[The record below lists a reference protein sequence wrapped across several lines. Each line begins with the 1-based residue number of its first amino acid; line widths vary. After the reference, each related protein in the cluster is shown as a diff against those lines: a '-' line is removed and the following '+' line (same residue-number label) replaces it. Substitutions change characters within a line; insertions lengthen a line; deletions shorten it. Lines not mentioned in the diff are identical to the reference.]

1 MKECFSM
8 AKDKEKVDAKKL
20 AEKLLIDR
28 KSGLRKMPESVIQA
42 SDEYCEGY
50 KAFLNRVKTEREAVE
65 FAVEQAEKAGFVP
78 FDAAKKYKA
87 GDKVY
92 YNNRG
97 KAVVL
102 AVIGTEGCREGVH
115 IAASHIDSPR
125 LDLKPHPL
133 YEKNE
138 LALFKTHYYGGI
150 KKYQWTTIPLA
161 MHGRVIL
168 KDGTRVDVNIGERDG
183 EPQFCVTDLL
193 PHLADEQ
200 MKKTLVKGIEGEN
213 LNILIGSRPIRTDKG
228 DDLVKLN
235 VMKLLHEKYG
245 MTEEDFVSADIEFV
259 PAFHA
264 VDLGFDR
271 SMIGAYGHDDRV
283 CAYPA
288 LTAILSAKKPKKTI
302 VTVLADREEI
312 GSYGNTG
319 LNSEFLRYFIADLAQ
334 AEGLEA
340 RHVLSRSKCL
350 SADVT
355 AAFDPTYADAYEALN
370 ANFINGGVGVAKYTG
385 ARGKSGTSE
394 ASAEF
399 VSEIRTLFDKN
410 DVLWQIGEM
419 GKVDLGGGGT
429 VALYIASLN
438 VDVIDIGVPVLSMHS
453 PFEVVSKL
461 DVYMTYKGILTFFE
475 S

>member
-1 MKECFSM
+1 M
-8 AKDKEKVDAKKL
+8 AKDKEKTDAKKL
-20 AEKLLIDR
+20 AQKLFVDR
-28 KSGLRKMPESVIQA
+28 KNGCGKMTDDTLENA
-42 SDEYCEGY
+42 DRYCEGY
-50 KAFLNRVKTEREAVE
+50 KAFLNCVKSEREAVD
-65 FAVEQAEKAGFVP
+65 FAVAEAEKAGFVP
-78 FDAAKKYKA
+78 FDASKKYA
-87 GDKVY
+87 PGDKVY

-97 KAVVL
+97 KAIIL
-102 AVIGTEGCREGVH
+102 AVMGTEGCRGGVH

-133 YEKNE
+133 YEKND

-150 KKYQWTTIPLA
+150 KKYQWTTIPLS
-161 MHGRVIL
+161 MHGRIIL
-168 KDGTRVDVNIGERDG
+168 KNGTRVDVNIGEEEG

-193 PHLADEQ
+193 PHLADDQ
-200 MKKTLVKGIEGEN
+200 MKKTLSKGVEGEN

-228 DDLVKLN
+228 DNLVKLN
-235 VMKLLHEKYG
+235 VMNLLHEKYG
-245 MTEEDFVSADIEFV
+245 MTEEDFVSADLEFV
-259 PAFHA
+259 PAFRA
-264 VDLGFDR
+264 VDVGFDR

-288 LTAILSAKKPKKTI
+288 LTAVLNVKQPKKTV

-319 LNSEFLRYFIADLAQ
+319 LDSEFLRYFIADLAQ

-340 RHVLSRSKCL
+340 RHVLSLSQCL

-355 AAFDPTYADAYEALN
+355 AAYDPNYPDAYEALN
-370 ANFINGGVGVAKYTG
+370 ANYLNCGVGVAKYTG

-394 ASAEF
+394 ATAEF
-399 VSEIRTLFDKN
+399 VAEVRSLFDKN

-419 GKVDLGGGGT
+419 GRVDLGGGGT

-461 DVYMTYKGILTFFE
+461 DVYMTYRGILSFYE
-475 S
+475 A

>member
-1 MKECFSM
+1 M
-8 AKDKEKVDAKKL
+8 AKDKEKIDAKKL
-20 AEKLLIDR
+20 AEKLLVDR
-28 KSGLRKMPESVIQA
+28 KSGLRKMPETVIRA
-42 SDEYCEGY
+42 ADGYCEDY
-50 KAFLNRVKTEREAVE
+50 KEFLNNVKTEREAVD

-78 FDAAKKYKA
+78 FDSTKKYKA

-102 AVIGTEGCREGVH
+102 AVIGTEGCRGGVR

-168 KDGTRVDVNIGERDG
+168 KDGTRVDVKIGEKDG

-200 MKKTLVKGIEGEN
+200 MKKTLNKGIEGEN

-235 VMKLLHEKYG
+235 VMNLLHEKYG

-264 VDLGFDR
+264 ADIGFDR

-288 LTAILSAKKPKKTI
+288 LTAVLNAEKPKKTV

-319 LNSEFLRYFIADLAQ
+319 LSSEFLRYFIADLAQ

-340 RHVLSRSKCL
+340 RHVLSLSKCL

-385 ARGKSGTSE
+385 GRGKSGTSE
-394 ASAEF
+394 ATAEF
-399 VSEIRTLFDKN
+399 VSEIRSLFDKN

-429 VALYIASLN
+429 VALYIAGMN
-438 VDVIDIGVPVLSMHS
+438 VDVIDIGVPVLSMHA

-461 DVYMTYKGILTFFE
+461 DVYMTYKGILSFFE
-475 S
+475 A

>member
-1 MKECFSM
+1 MFM
-8 AKDKEKVDAKKL
+8 AKSKEKIDAKKL
-20 AEKLLIDR
+20 AQELLVDR
-28 KSGLRKMPESVIQA
+28 KSAYRKISEDTVKA
-42 SDEYCEGY
+42 ADEYCEGY
-50 KAFLNRVKTEREAVE
+50 KTFIDRAKSEREAVD
-65 FAVEQAEKAGFVP
+65 FAVAEAEKAGFVP
-78 FDAAKKYKA
+78 FDSSKKYHA

-97 KAVVL
+97 KAVIL
-102 AVIGTEGCREGVH
+102 AVIGTEGCRGGVH

-133 YEKNE
+133 YEKDDV
-138 LALFKTHYYGGI
+138 ALFKTHYYGGI
-150 KKYQWTTIPLA
+150 KKYQWTTIPLS

-168 KDGTRVDVNIGERDG
+168 KDGTRVDVSLGEHDG

-193 PHLADEQ
+193 IHLADDQ
-200 MKKTLVKGIEGEN
+200 MKKTLNKGVEGEN
-213 LNILIGSRPIRTDKG
+213 LNILIGSRPICADEG
-228 DDLVKLN
+228 ENLVKLA
-235 VMKLLHEKYG
+235 VMKILNEKYG

-259 PAFHA
+259 PAFHPA
-264 VDLGFDR
+264 DIGFDR

-288 LTAILSAKKPKKTI
+288 LTATLNVKKPKKTV

-319 LNSEFLRYFIADLAQ
+319 LDSNFLLYFISDLAQ
-334 AEGLEA
+334 AEGLEP
-340 RHVLSRSKCL
+340 RHVLSLSKCL

-355 AAFDPTYADAYEALN
+355 AAYDPTYADAYDVTN
-370 ANFINGGVGVAKYTG
+370 ANFLNCGIGVAKYTG

-394 ASAEF
+394 ATAEF
-399 VSEIRTLFDKN
+399 VSEIRSLFDKN

-429 VALYIASLN
+429 VALYIASLD

-461 DVYMTYKGILTFFE
+461 DVYMTYKGILSFYE